1 MRSVR
6 LTAVDIPSKHEFSSG
21 HLLQASIEKARAAQR
36 TLLRKTEGLD
46 PSHTLAMED
55 MATWKGTSDRFIQRL
70 QTYRTGIRRRHI
82 SWLAKFRWLRI
93 NRLKRI
99 RIRVA
104 LDSLTIAHSHTK
116 PLVFAFLPVLP
127 LAGFTA
133 IENKFAPG
141 AGLERQVRAV
151 ASADT
156 AVGALSLV
164 ARAGLAGTRRC
175 KGRARPSEVSGL

>member
-1 MRSVR
+1 MLVLR
-6 LTAVDIPSKHEFSSG
+6 LLAFCPINCRRYPIKHEFSIY
-21 HLLQASIEKARAAQR
+21 HFLQASIGKTRAAQR

-55 MATWKGTSDRFIQRL
+55 MATWKGASDRLIQWL

-82 SWLAKFRWLRI
+82 SWLAKFRWHRI

-104 LDSLTIAHSHTK
+104 LDSLTIAHSNTK
-116 PLVFAFLPVLP
+116 PLVFTFLPVLS

-133 IENKFAPG
+133 IENKLAPG
-141 AGLERQVRAV
+141 TCLERQVQAI
-151 ASADT
+151 ACADT

-164 ARAGLAGTRRC
+164 A
-175 KGRARPSEVSGL
+175 